1 MLCLYGLY
9 LTVNFYSTKETPP
22 FTRPP
27 QVEESNALPLIRAL
41 LHTFNELPAWL
52 LLSLGACLGVLTR
65 YGITRFFLVEW
76 HGILGI
82 NLLGCLGF
90 GIGLGLIL
98 AQPERF
104 GTPAFRLFFLT
115 GYLGAMTTFS
125 SYVFN
130 LYQCFTTS
138 STPAWGTLLLNMA
151 LQHGVGLAL
160 MALGVWAVPIVFG
173 R

>member
-1 MLCLYGLY
+1 M
-9 LTVNFYSTKETPP
+9 NFYSTKEISP
-22 FTRPP
+22 FTPPP
-27 QVEESNALPLIRAL
+27 QVEESDALPLIRSL
-41 LHTFNELPAWL
+41 LHTFNELPVWL
-52 LLSLGACLGVLTR
+52 LLSLGACLGAFTR
-65 YGITRFFLVEW
+65 YGITRLFSVEW

-90 GIGLGLIL
+90 GIGVGLSL
-98 AQPERF
+98 ALPERF
-104 GTPAFRLFFLT
+104 GTPAFRIFFLT

-151 LQHGVGLAL
+151 LQHGLGLAL
-160 MALGVWAVPIVFG
+160 LALGVWAVPKLIILMKPSY
-173 R
+173 